1 MKTKQSGGFTL
12 IELLVVI
19 AIIAILAS
27 LLLPALGRAKAKANN
42 IKCISNQKQIGL
54 AFIMYAGDNDE
65 FYPTLT
71 NWATSGGKKGNSN
84 AYSGRTELKDRPL
97 NTYAQ
102 SVEVFLRVLQIREIH

>member
-1 MKTKQSGGFTL
+1 MKSKPRQAFTL
-12 IELLVVI
+12 IEFLVVI

-27 LLLPALGRAKAKANN
+27 LLLPALGRAKANN

-71 NWATSGGKKGNSN
+71 NWVTSGGKKEIAMHTVAG
-84 AYSGRTELKDRPL
+84 LKL
-97 NTYAQ
+97 K
-102 SVEVFLRVLQIREIH
+102 IGH